1 MSKLPRILPLI
12 GVAIAGVLAVNALA
26 GARNLP
32 DMVSAAKAMAE
43 GITKPSKAAKAP
55 KTSESAETPTAASPL
70 PPSEANTQLA
80 MASAPT
86 VQIPANADALCLA
99 SRAGLSPNE
108 MKMIQDLQSRR
119 GELDQRETDLD
130 TQVKLVEAA
139 EAKLNAKLDQLNGLK
154 GDINKLLGQ
163 VDDKQAAE
171 NARLIKVYSVMK
183 PAKAAADMAIM
194 SDDVRLPIAAG
205 MKEAQLSAIIGL
217 MTPLQ
222 AKELTEKLANRFA
235 AARAVTE
242 ARNATAP
249 PGAAPPVQ
257 QAAAPP
263 AAPAA
268 QAAAAPAKPAA
279 KPKPK
284 RTAANTKPKAAPA
297 AAAAPKS
304 GETTPAAAA
313 PAPATG

>member
-32 DMVSAAKAMAE
+32 DMVSAAKAMAD

-55 KTSESAETPTAASPL
+55 KTSESAETPKAASPL

-183 PAKAAADMAIM
+183 PAKAAADHTMI
-194 SDDVRLPIAAG
+194 SVVTELCRLQETPSSERCAMRFWCRSRARLAQGTTGLCVAG
-205 MKEAQLSAIIGL
+205 GGHARRRRPLAHRRAVCSPGGG
-217 MTPLQ
+217 PGSVLQ
-222 AKELTEKLANRFA
+222 ARGYLLLLT
-235 AARAVTE
+235 AR
-242 ARNATAP
+242 
-249 PGAAPPVQ
+249 
-257 QAAAPP
+257 
-263 AAPAA
+263 
-268 QAAAAPAKPAA
+268 
-279 KPKPK
+279 
-284 RTAANTKPKAAPA
+284 
-297 AAAAPKS
+297 
-304 GETTPAAAA
+304 
-313 PAPATG
+313 PATFVFFVCRF